1 MFAIRVERQANGAQV
16 SILLSFGIK
25 VEDVG
30 PISHALGICVS
41 NVTRY
46 IQKRGDNLDVFL
58 FLKTDRIFVFT
69 RACDH
74 EFDGEVAAHAYGF
87 KLDKPSLEGDTGIY
101 EAG

>member
-1 MFAIRVERQANGAQV
+1 M
-16 SILLSFGIK
+16 SF
-25 VEDVG
+25 
-30 PISHALGICVS
+30 
-41 NVTRY
+41 
-46 IQKRGDNLDVFL
+46 F

-74 EFDGEVAAHAYGF
+74 GFDGEVAAHAYGF